1 MRVMIACSHTKMKLQ
16 KENDFKALGGTW
28 EQGLGGGCPFAVTY
42 KASLRHLVTD

>member
-28 EQGLGGGCPFAVTY
+28 EQGSGGGGGGGGPFALT
-42 KASLRHLVTD
+42 